1 MRFAIRHNISVPG
14 CSLQQAF
21 VYIITIGKEIQRKEI
36 SFKLIPG
43 SAIEYSIG
51 MERVRSPVHQCMA
64 QFVCN
69 DDIYFSLVELV
80 VYDDGF
86 PPDRPHQIPSDFVR
100 QLRIGH
106 GNAKHRCNFK
116 RIGRTSLLYEIFDAQ
131 FYIFSYHRRHHLFF
145 RVVFFAFVCLFGHIK
160 GELQGLNNHGSFIIG
175 EIVCISVEYD
185 FGLL

>member
-1 MRFAIRHNISVPG
+1 MCFTVRHNIPVPG
-14 CSLQQAF
+14 RRLQQAL
-21 VYIITIGKEIQRKEI
+21 VYIIAIGKEIKRKQVCFE
-36 SFKLIPG
+36 LVTRP
-43 SAIEYSIG
+43 AIKYSIG
-51 MERVRSPVHQCMA
+51 MKRVRSPVHQRMA
-64 QFVCN
+64 KFVCD
-69 DDIYFSLVELV
+69 DDIYFSFIEFV
-80 VYDDGF
+80 VYNDGF
-86 PPDRPHQIPSDFVR
+86 PPYRPHQIPSDFVR

-116 RIGRTSLLYEIFDAQ
+116 RVGRTSLPYEIFDAQ

-145 RVVFFAFVCLFGHIK
+145 RVVFFAFICLFGHIK